1 MYSWQQPSLGGE
13 LPALYHQCV
22 QLPWAA
28 IHSYFATGIYF
39 PQHLLCCRD
48 HCSTA
53 MSWGKGEAWRD
64 VLINVTHTHRSDKSS
79 AGVLH
84 PHLHY
89 TFHIGTHILVLPLL
103 AQSSLSVRNT
113 LSSILQNQSLN
124 FYLNLDS
131 AVCDTSDENSKLCWI
146 RKLLNF
152 SSSHPT
158 LLTDYLKA

>member
-1 MYSWQQPSLGGE
+1 MGSNTFLFCYRNL
-13 LPALYHQCV
+13 LPTTPPLLQRPL
-22 QLPWAA
+22 Q
-28 IHSYFATGIYF
+28 HSNV
-39 PQHLLCCRD
+39 
-48 HCSTA
+48 
-53 MSWGKGEAWRD
+53 MGKRRGMKRCP
-64 VLINVTHTHRSDKSS
+64 NQRHTHRSDKSS

-158 LLTDYLKA
+158 PLTDYLKA